1 MSESYPN
8 FSEQSAHRLGR
19 VAKESIVTCPRR
31 GLWQLA
37 DVTNRSDCS
46 KSGLPFHEKAG
57 RCQALLWLDKFI
69 SDVFLCPDIE
79 QVKAGEAAVKAERER
94 VHLEP

>member
-1 MSESYPN
+1 M
-8 FSEQSAHRLGR
+8 
-19 VAKESIVTCPRR
+19 
-31 GLWQLA
+31 
-37 DVTNRSDCS
+37 
-46 KSGLPFHEKAG
+46 SGLPFHEKAG